1 MRSLAGK
8 LRNGLGEQSILM
20 ALGQAFATTQVN
32 GDDVI
37 VDRFKQLR
45 KNQQIDEIKK
55 ELEEPVQKVT
65 TFFVLFCFKT
75 LLLIHN
81 YFLFVGQQV
90 KQAYFQCPN
99 YEVLIEALVKYG
111 PNEIDEHCKIVPGIP
126 LKPMLAYP
134 TKGIHE
140 VLKRFDKV
148 ELTCEYKYDGE
159 RAQIHIL
166 EDGSIKIYSRNSE
179 NNTSKYP
186 DVIEFLREHLKLV
199 NGDDSKEKKAKSDE
213 KEAKSKDED
222 ESEEKKDESEE
233 KDEANDEETE
243 TRRQVRSAILDA
255 EVVAYDIEK
264 HIIQPF
270 QKLTTRK
277 RKVKKK
283 TQKTFLF

>member
-1 MRSLAGK
+1 M
-8 LRNGLGEQSILM
+8 
-20 ALGQAFATTQVN
+20 
-32 GDDVI
+32 
-37 VDRFKQLR
+37 
-45 KNQQIDEIKK
+45 
-55 ELEEPVQKVT
+55 
-65 TFFVLFCFKT
+65 
-75 LLLIHN
+75 
-81 YFLFVGQQV
+81 
-90 KQAYFQCPN
+90 
-99 YEVLIEALVKYG
+99 
-111 PNEIDEHCKIVPGIP
+111 PGIP

-186 DVIEFLREHLKLV
+186 DVIEFLKEHLKFV
-199 NGDDSKEKKAKSDE
+199 GGDDSKKKKSDQ
-213 KEAKSKDED
+213 KEAKSKDEE
-222 ESEEKKDESEE
+222 ESEEKKEGEE
-233 KDEANDEETE
+233 NDEEKE
-243 TRRQVRSAILDA
+243 TTSGERKVRSAILDA

-277 RKVKKK
+277 RKVNKNKN
-283 TQKTFLF
+283 TFNLNKNRVLLNN